1 MSHCSDVDASF
12 VVEDR
17 VDHTIVADANTPEI
31 LCSGQLAGTVWTWV
45 RCKRFYLGKDT
56 ANDRRIEDLKLVPG
70 RASKGDPVF
79 SHVTCLDGADGL

>member
-1 MSHCSDVDASF
+1 
-12 VVEDR
+12 
-17 VDHTIVADANTPEI
+17 
-31 LCSGQLAGTVWTWV
+31 VWTWV

-79 SHVTCLDGADGL
+79 SYVTCLDGADGP